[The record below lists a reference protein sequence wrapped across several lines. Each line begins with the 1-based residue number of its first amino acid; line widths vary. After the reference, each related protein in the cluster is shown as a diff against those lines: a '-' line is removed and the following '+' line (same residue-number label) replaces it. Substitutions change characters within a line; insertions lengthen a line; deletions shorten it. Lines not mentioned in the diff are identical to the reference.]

1 MPNASA
7 PCLFIVLGAKPSLYI
22 FDEPLADEVVIS
34 DNRYQLVDREIG
46 FYDFLRN
53 RDKAIIGARMTP
65 FDTRPLIDYYAT
77 SFGYIFIDPIRVYPE
92 IYFRDFR
99 DAAIDGPAEQAFGDD
114 ALWRSDLGTY
124 ALQVGTGELTGVELE
139 ALKEYVQAGS

>member
-7 PCLFIVLGAKPSLYI
+7 PCLFIVLGAKPSIYI

-34 DNRYQLVDREIG
+34 DKRYQLVDREIG

-53 RDKAIIGARMTP
+53 RDKAIIGVRMTP
-65 FDTRPLIDYYAT
+65 FDTRPLIDYAT
-77 SFGYIFIDPIRVYPE
+77 SFGYIFIDPIRVYLE

-99 DAAIDGPAEQAFGDD
+99 GAAIDGPAEQAFGDD
-114 ALWRSDLGTY
+114 ALWRSDLETY

-139 ALKEYVQAGS
+139 ALKEYVPSGS